1 MAVDKPLKVEKKN
14 ITSTD
19 IVSFNGGLDERG
31 DANAE
36 PNTFVYGRN
45 VMVNLAGL
53 LTHRFGLKKWL
64 PDTVGTVYEVFPAA
78 YGGTTYNIIADDG
91 RIRYCETGD
100 TAWTNA
106 LGADT
111 AAILTTALAGT
122 NNDLVFT
129 AVQQGYESNL
139 ARGANGNNVRIRYVD
154 PAAANAALSV
164 VVTANTDIT
173 VNLATNGASA
183 ITTTAAQIKAAIDA
197 HDDAKKLVTVANAG
211 GNDGTG
217 VVIAL
222 AYTNLAGGASGSN
235 WVTTGNGT
243 IITFLRIQDKVLIL
257 NGVDKLGYI
266 NLSNMTVVKF
276 TTVTN
281 PATQPSATATVLTLT
296 GNPKIYYAMNWNSTV
311 GQTAISPIRTYS
323 VSKSRG
329 TWKDDGTE
337 FLTIDRVNTPPPNAV
352 SWNLWI
358 SLAPSGAVI
367 AASDMLLLAG
377 GIDLA
382 SATFVDDGTLPI
394 DISRGT
400 APEDNSTDGMI
411 ASYGV
416 EDKGRP
422 ILYGDPTPGKE
433 HNLYIGGD
441 GDNALDFS
449 PTNGGYVVELNKGT
463 NYYPQGV
470 IGFRNGQGIPSM
482 TVLFSNTQGLS
493 KQTIIEQQTVTY
505 GTQSFVIWTQVEQNY
520 GAAGVSSPYAVIN
533 YLGKLI
539 FPTTDGIVSM
549 DTEASMQNVLSS
561 KRISD
566 KASKTVASIKNS
578 ALPLVVGTAWS
589 NRVLMSVPSR
599 GYNFCNEILVYDMT
613 NDQKPTWYTLDIRAQ
628 WIGTVSPRQESAFV
642 YVCQDNHIFRLEQAY
657 VSLDENSDG
666 TTSPFPVSARGAL
679 IGTNQAHNGYVS
691 VVQVMFYLVDFIGE
705 IEIGVT
711 YRNEVGIMKTKS
723 KMLTRGAYAKSS
735 GGGWSSPP
743 YVFKGGE
750 SPYLRWGEFPD
761 ITDAELATKDTI
773 REPLVLNVLTSEL
786 QWFINTN
793 LDNSSFILRSVSYE
807 GINVGVRG
815 DLR

>member
-1 MAVDKPLKVEKKN
+1 MAVEKPLKVEKKN

-31 DANAE
+31 EANAE

-64 PDTVGTVYEVFPAA
+64 PDTVGTVYDVFPAV
-78 YGGTTYNIIADDG
+78 YGGVTYNIVADDG
-91 RIRYCETGD
+91 RIRYCLTGA

-111 AAILTTALAGT
+111 AAVLTTALTGT

-129 AVQQGYESNL
+129 AVQSGYESNL
-139 ARGANGNNVRIRYVD
+139 ARGVNGNNVRIRYVN
-154 PAAANAALSV
+154 PGAANRALSV

-183 ITTTAAQIKAAIDA
+183 ITTTSAQIRTAIAAHA
-197 HDDAKKLVTVANAG
+197 DAKKLVVATNAG

-243 IITFLRIQDKVLIL
+243 IPTFLRIQDKVLIL
-257 NGVDKLGYI
+257 NGVDKLGYL
-266 NLSNMTVVKF
+266 NLTNMTVVKF
-276 TTVTN
+276 TSVTN

-296 GNPKIYYAMNWNSTV
+296 GNPKIYYATNWNSTV
-311 GQTAISPIRTYS
+311 GQTALSPIRTYD
-323 VSKSRG
+323 VSKTRG
-329 TWKDDGTE
+329 TWKSDGTE
-337 FLTIDRVNTPPPNAV
+337 FLTIDRVNSVPSGAV

-358 SLAPSGAVI
+358 ALAKSGASI
-367 AASDMLLLAG
+367 QPSDMLLLAG
-377 GIDLA
+377 GIDIA
-382 SATFVDDGTLPI
+382 SATFVDNGTLPI

-422 ILYGDPTPGKE
+422 ILYGDPTAGKE
-433 HNLYIGGD
+433 QNLYIGGD

-505 GTQSFVIWTQVEQNY
+505 GTQSFVVWTQTEQNY

-599 GYNFCNEILVYDMT
+599 GYNFNNEILVYDMT
-613 NDQKPTWYTLDIRAQ
+613 NDQKPVWYTLDIRAQ

-642 YVCQDNHIFRLEQAY
+642 YICQDNHIFRLEQSY
-657 VSLDENSDG
+657 VALDENSDG
-666 TTSPFPVSARGAL
+666 TTTPFPVSAKGAL

-750 SPYLRWGEFPD
+750 SPYLRWGEFPN
-761 ITDAELATKDTI
+761 IADAELAVKDTI

>member
-19 IVSFNGGLDERG
+19 ITSFNGGLDERG
-31 DANAE
+31 EANAE

-64 PDTVGTVYEVFPAA
+64 PDTVDTCYEVFPAV
-78 YGGTTYNIIADDG
+78 YDDTTYNIVADDG
-91 RIRYCETGD
+91 KIKYCETGD
-100 TAWTNA
+100 TAWTDCGGDN
-106 LGADT
+106 T
-111 AAILTTALAGT
+111 I
-122 NNDLVFT
+122 
-129 AVQQGYESNL
+129 
-139 ARGANGNNVRIRYVD
+139 
-154 PAAANAALSV
+154 V
-164 VVTANTDIT
+164 VP
-173 VNLATNGASA
+173 
-183 ITTTAAQIKAAIDA
+183 
-197 HDDAKKLVTVANAG
+197 
-211 GNDGTG
+211 DGT
-217 VVIAL
+217 I
-222 AYTNLAGGASGSN
+222 T
-235 WVTTGNGT
+235 
-243 IITFLRIQDKVLIL
+243 TFLRIQDKVLIL
-257 NGVDKLGYI
+257 NGVTKLAYI
-266 NLSNMTVVKF
+266 DLATMDVVKF
-276 TTVTN
+276 TSVTD
-281 PATQPSATATVLTLT
+281 PATQPSAAVTGSALTLT
-296 GNPKIYYAMNWNSTV
+296 GNPKIYYATNWNSTV

-337 FLTIDRVNTPPPNAV
+337 FLIVDRVNTAPVGAV

-358 SLAPSGAVI
+358 ALAPSGATI
-367 AASDMLLLAG
+367 QPSDMLLLAG

-382 SATFVDDGTLPI
+382 SATFVDNGTLPI

-422 ILYGDPTPGKE
+422 ILYGDPDHP

-449 PTNGGYVVELNKGT
+449 PTNGGYVVKLNEGT

-482 TVLFSNTQGLS
+482 TVLFSNTTGLS
-493 KQTIIEQQTVTY
+493 KQTIIEQQTITY
-505 GTQSFVIWTQVEQNY
+505 GTQSFVVWTQTEQNY

-566 KASKTVASIKNS
+566 KASRTVASIKNS

-599 GYNFCNEILVYDMT
+599 GYNHNNEILVYDMT
-613 NDQKPTWYTLDIRAQ
+613 NDQKPIWYTLDIRAQ

-642 YVCQDNHIFRLEQAY
+642 YICQDNHIFRLEQSY
-657 VSLDENSDG
+657 VALDENADG
-666 TTSPFPVSARGAL
+666 TTVPFPVSARGAL
-679 IGTNQAHNGYVS
+679 VGTNQAHNGFVS

-711 YRNEVGIMKTKS
+711 YRNEVGKMKTKS
-723 KMLTRGAYAKSS
+723 RFISRGAYAKSS

-750 SPYLRWGEFPD
+750 SPYLRWGEFPP
-761 ITDAELATKDTI
+761 IADAELATKETI
-773 REPLVLNVLTSEL
+773 REPLVLNVLTSEM
-786 QWFINTN
+786 QWFININ

-807 GINVGVRG
+807 GINIGVRG

>member
-1 MAVDKPLKVEKKN
+1 MAVEKPLKVEKKN

-64 PDTVGTVYEVFPAA
+64 PDTVNTVYEVFPAV
-78 YGGTTYNIIADDG
+78 YDGVTYNIVHDDDK
-91 RIRYCETGD
+91 IKYCETGD
-100 TAWTNA
+100 TSWTDCGGDN
-106 LGADT
+106 T
-111 AAILTTALAGT
+111 IVVPAGT
-122 NNDLVFT
+122 
-129 AVQQGYESNL
+129 
-139 ARGANGNNVRIRYVD
+139 
-154 PAAANAALSV
+154 
-164 VVTANTDIT
+164 IT
-173 VNLATNGASA
+173 
-183 ITTTAAQIKAAIDA
+183 
-197 HDDAKKLVTVANAG
+197 
-211 GNDGTG
+211 
-217 VVIAL
+217 
-222 AYTNLAGGASGSN
+222 
-235 WVTTGNGT
+235 
-243 IITFLRIQDKVLIL
+243 TFLRIQDKVLIL
-257 NGVDKLGYI
+257 NGVTKLAYI
-266 NLSNMTVVKF
+266 DLATMDVVKF

-281 PATQPSATATVLTLT
+281 PSTQPSATATVLTLT

-323 VSKSRG
+323 VSKARG

-337 FLTIDRVNTPPPNAV
+337 YLTIDRANTPPSGAV

-358 SLAPSGAVI
+358 ALAPAGATI
-367 AASDMLLLAG
+367 QPSDMLLLAG

-382 SATFVDDGTLPI
+382 SATFVDNGTLPI

-411 ASYGV
+411 AKYGV

-422 ILYGDPTPGKE
+422 ILYGDPDNP

-463 NYYPQGV
+463 NYYPKGV

-493 KQTIIEQQTVTY
+493 KQTIIEQQTTTY
-505 GTQSFVIWTQVEQNY
+505 GNQSFVVWTQTEQNY

-599 GYNFCNEILVYDMT
+599 GYNFNNEILVYDMT
-613 NDQKPTWYTLDIRAQ
+613 NDQKPTWYTLDVRAQ
-628 WIGTVSPRQESAFV
+628 WIGTVSPESESAFV
-642 YVCQDNHIFRLEQAY
+642 YICQDNHIYRLEQSY
-657 VSLDENSDG
+657 VALDESSDG
-666 TTSPFPVSARGAL
+666 TTAPFPVSARGAL
-679 IGTNQAHNGYVS
+679 IGTNQAHNGFIS

-711 YRNEVGIMKTKS
+711 YRNEVGRMKTKS
-723 KMLTRGAYAKSS
+723 KFISRGAYAKSS

-743 YVFKGGE
+743 YVFGAD
-750 SPYLRWGEFPD
+750 STYLRWGEVPP
-761 ITDAELATKDTI
+761 IADAELAIKDTI
-773 REPLVLNVLTSEL
+773 REPLILNVLTSEM

>member
-31 DANAE
+31 EANAE
-36 PNTFVYGRN
+36 PNTFVAGRN
-45 VMVNLAGL
+45 AMVNLAGL

-64 PDTVGTVYEVFPAA
+64 PDTISKAYEVFPAV
-78 YGGTTYNIIADDG
+78 YGGVVSNIIADDG
-91 RIRYCETGD
+91 RIKYCITGA
-100 TAWTNA
+100 TAWTNC

-111 AAILTTALAGT
+111 AAALTTALTGT
-122 NNDLVFT
+122 NNDLIFT
-129 AVQQGYESNL
+129 AVGSGYNSNL
-139 ARGANGNNVRIRYVD
+139 ARGANGNNVRIRYVN
-154 PAAANAALSV
+154 PGTANALLSV

-173 VNLATNGASA
+173 VNLATNGSSVITSTATLVKNA
-183 ITTTAAQIKAAIDA
+183 IAA
-197 HDDAKKLVTVANAG
+197 HTDAKKLVTMANAAA
-211 GNDGTG
+211 NDGTG
-217 VVIAL
+217 IVTAL
-222 AYTNLAGGASGSN
+222 AYTNLTGGVSGSN
-235 WVTTGNGT
+235 WVSTTTGVIT
-243 IITFLRIQDKVLIL
+243 TFLRIQDKVLIL

-266 NLSNMTVVKF
+266 NLTNMTVVKF
-276 TTVTN
+276 TAVTN
-281 PATQPSATATVLTLT
+281 PASQVTATATVLTLT

-311 GQTAISPIRTYS
+311 GQTAITAPQTFS

-329 TWKDDGTE
+329 TWKTDGTE
-337 FLTIDRVNTPPPNAV
+337 FITIDRVNAAPSGAV

-358 SLAPSGAVI
+358 ALAKAGAAI
-367 AASDMLLLAG
+367 AVSDMLLLQG
-377 GIDLA
+377 GIDIA

-394 DISRGT
+394 DISKGT
-400 APEDNSTDGMI
+400 APDDNSTDGMV
-411 ASYGV
+411 ATYGV

-422 ILYGDPTPGKE
+422 ILYGDPTVGKE
-433 HNLYIGGD
+433 QNLYIGGD

-493 KQTIIEQQTVTY
+493 KQTIIEQQTTTY
-505 GTQSFVIWTQVEQNY
+505 GNQSFVIWTQVEQNY

-566 KASKTVASIKNS
+566 RASVTVASIKNS

-599 GYNFCNEILVYDMT
+599 GYDFNNQILVYDMT
-613 NDQKPTWYTLDIRAQ
+613 NDQKPTWYTLDITAQ

-642 YVCQDNHIFRLEQAY
+642 YVCQDTHIFRLEQAY
-657 VSLDENSDG
+657 VALDENSDG
-666 TTSPFPVSARGAL
+666 TTSAFPVEARGAL

-691 VVQVMFYLVDFIGE
+691 VVQVMFYLVDFIGS

-711 YRNEVGIMKTKS
+711 YRNEVGKMKTKS
-723 KMLTRGAYAKSS
+723 RTLTKGAYAKSS

-743 YVFKGGE
+743 YLFGNQ
-750 SPYLRWGEFPD
+750 STYLRWGEFPN
-761 ITDAELATKDTI
+761 ITDAELSAKDTI
-773 REPLVLNVLTSEL
+773 REPLVLNVLTSEM

-793 LDNSSFILRSVSYE
+793 LDNSSFILRSISYE
-807 GINVGVRG
+807 GINIGVRG

>member
-1 MAVDKPLKVEKKN
+1 MD
-14 ITSTD
+14 
-19 IVSFNGGLDERG
+19 
-31 DANAE
+31 
-36 PNTFVYGRN
+36 
-45 VMVNLAGL
+45 
-53 LTHRFGLKKWL
+53 
-64 PDTVGTVYEVFPAA
+64 
-78 YGGTTYNIIADDG
+78 
-91 RIRYCETGD
+91 
-100 TAWTNA
+100 
-106 LGADT
+106 
-111 AAILTTALAGT
+111 
-122 NNDLVFT
+122 
-129 AVQQGYESNL
+129 
-139 ARGANGNNVRIRYVD
+139 
-154 PAAANAALSV
+154 
-164 VVTANTDIT
+164 
-173 VNLATNGASA
+173 
-183 ITTTAAQIKAAIDA
+183 
-197 HDDAKKLVTVANAG
+197 
-211 GNDGTG
+211 
-217 VVIAL
+217 
-222 AYTNLAGGASGSN
+222 
-235 WVTTGNGT
+235 
-243 IITFLRIQDKVLIL
+243 
-257 NGVDKLGYI
+257 
-266 NLSNMTVVKF
+266 VVKF
-276 TTVTN
+276 AAVTN
-281 PATQPSATATVLTLT
+281 PASQVTASVTGSALTLT

-311 GQTAISPIRTYS
+311 GQTAITAPQTFS
-323 VSKSRG
+323 VSKARG
-329 TWKDDGTE
+329 TWKTDGTE
-337 FLTIDRVNTPPPNAV
+337 FITVDRVNSPPVNAV

-358 SLAPSGAVI
+358 SLSPAGATI
-367 AASDMLLLAG
+367 QPSDMLLLAG
-377 GIDLA
+377 GIPLA
-382 SATFVDDGTLPI
+382 SATFVDNGTLPI

-400 APEDNSTDGMI
+400 APEDNSTEGMI

-422 ILYGDPTPGKE
+422 ILYGDPTFP

-449 PTNGGYVVELNKGT
+449 PNNGGYVVELNKGT

-505 GTQSFVIWTQVEQNY
+505 GTQSFVIWTQTEQNY

-566 KASKTVASIKNS
+566 KASKTIASIKNS

-599 GYNFCNEILVYDMT
+599 GYNFNNEILVYDMT
-613 NDQKPTWYTLDIRAQ
+613 NDQKPTWYTLDLRAQ
-628 WIGTVSPRQESAFV
+628 WIGTISPEQESAFV
-642 YVCQDNHIFRLEQAY
+642 YICQDNHIFRLEQSY
-657 VSLDENSDG
+657 VALDENSDG
-666 TTSPFPVSARGAL
+666 TTSAFPVSARGAL
-679 IGTNQAHNGYVS
+679 VGTNQAHNGFVS

-711 YRNEVGIMKTKS
+711 YRNEAGKMKTKS
-723 KMLTRGAYAKSS
+723 RFISRGAYAKSS

-750 SPYLRWGEFPD
+750 SPYLRWGEFPN
-761 ITDAELATKDTI
+761 ISDADLAVKDTI
-773 REPLVLNVLTSEL
+773 RVPLVLNVLTSEM

-807 GINVGVRG
+807 GINIGVRG